1 MRKLPVVT
9 LAMALAA
16 CAQTPAPGTPAP
28 AAVAPPVAEVTPA
41 LPALAAEPAP
51 VAPPAWIGQLTE
63 AAKANALKLDYAGG
77 VFSGPAWD
85 KLVAEGKA
93 AQFLLVGEE
102 HGIAENPKLMGQL
115 FETLAREGYS
125 KFVIEVSPPMA
136 EALDGAAKTGLAGL
150 KAQYANEGGEP
161 AFFGMQEETEM
172 LARVRKSV
180 PGATPV
186 FWGVD
191 YEVGG
196 DRLLLTK
203 LEAMTKPKVAQD
215 ALATLRA
222 ASKASWD
229 KYYAEKNPQFIF
241 TFAGDPA
248 LVRALRDA
256 WPQRSAEASSILT
269 TLEETLEINRMW
281 VGGKGF
287 DSNVRRSGNMR
298 TNFLAHWNKVRA
310 QKATS
315 KVFAKMGLS
324 HLVRGR
330 NMSEVYDIGAL
341 VPELAMI
348 EGVKSLQVGIMP
360 GRGSSTAVFDPV
372 AWRYNPSDPKDSYDK
387 GLEPL
392 HAAAHA
398 DAFTLIDLRPLRAV
412 LPRWREGMNPE
423 LMRMIHGLD
432 LLLIMSGSTAS
443 KNVEK

>member
-136 EALDGAAKTGLAGL
+136 EALDGAAKTGMTGL
-150 KAQYANEGGEP
+150 KALYANEGGEP

-172 LARVRKSV
+172 LARVRKSA

-203 LEAMTKPKVAQD
+203 LEAMTKPKAAQD

-287 DSNVRRSGNMR
+287 DLNVRRSGNMR

>member
-1 MRKLPVVT
+1 MRGMSVT
-9 LAMALAA
+9 ALALALTA
-16 CAQTPAPGTPAP
+16 CAQAPKPMAP
-28 AAVAPPVAEVTPA
+28 EPLAVAPVVAE
-41 LPALAAEPAP
+41 AAPAP
-51 VAPPAWIGQLTE
+51 PVVVAGPTPDAPPAWIGRLTE

-115 FETLAREGYS
+115 FETLAKGGYS

-136 EALDGAAKTGLAGL
+136 EALDGAAKTGLPGL
-150 KAQYANEGGEP
+150 KALYANEGGEP
-161 AFFGMQEETEM
+161 AFFGMQEEAEM
-172 LARVRKSV
+172 LARVRKAV
-180 PGATPV
+180 PIATPV

-196 DRLLLTK
+196 DRLLVTK
-203 LEAMTKPKVAQD
+203 LEAMTKPKAAQD
-215 ALATLRA
+215 ALAKLRA

-241 TFAGDPA
+241 SFGGDPA
-248 LVRALRDA
+248 LVRAVRDA

-287 DSNVRRSGNMR
+287 DSNVRRSDNMR
-298 TNFLAHWNKVRA
+298 ANFLAHWNKVRA
-310 QKATS
+310 QKASS
-315 KVFAKMGLS
+315 KMFTKMGLS

-348 EGVKSLQVGIMP
+348 EGVKSLQVGILS
-360 GRGSSTAVFDPV
+360 GKGTSTAVFDPV
-372 AWRYNPSDPKDSYDK
+372 TWRYSPSAPKADDIK

-392 HAAAHA
+392 YAAAHA
-398 DAFTLIDLRPLRAV
+398 DAFTLIDLRPLRAIV
-412 LPRWREGMNPE
+412 GRWREGTDLE
-423 LMRMIHGLD
+423 LVRMVHGLD
-432 LLLIMSGSTAS
+432 MLLIMSGSTAS
-443 KNVEK
+443 VNIGK

>member
-1 MRKLPVVT
+1 MRGMLVT
-9 LAMALAA
+9 VLALAMAA
-16 CAQTPAPGTPAP
+16 CAQAPEPVAL
-28 AAVAPPVAEVTPA
+28 APPVTKVAPAPPVVVAEPTPA
-41 LPALAAEPAP
+41 
-51 VAPPAWIGQLTE
+51 APPAWIGHLTE

-115 FETLAREGYS
+115 FETLAEDGYS

-136 EALDGAAKTGLAGL
+136 EALDGAAKTGMTGL
-150 KAQYANEGGEP
+150 KALYANEGGEP
-161 AFFGMQEETEM
+161 AFFGMQEEAEM

-196 DRLLLTK
+196 DRLLLAK
-203 LEAMTKPKVAQD
+203 LEAMTKPKAAQD
-215 ALATLRA
+215 ALAKLRA

-248 LVRALRDA
+248 LVRAVRDA

-287 DSNVRRSGNMR
+287 DSNVRRSGHMR
-298 TNFLAHWNKVRA
+298 ANFLAHWNKVRT
-310 QKATS
+310 QKASS

-348 EGVKSLQVGIMP
+348 EGVKSLQVGILP
-360 GRGSSTAVFDPV
+360 GNGTSTAVFDPV
-372 AWRYNPSDPKDSYDK
+372 AWRYSPSDPKDNYNK

-392 HAAAHA
+392 YAAAHH
-398 DAFTLIDLRPLRAV
+398 DAFTLIDLRPLRTV
-412 LPRWREGMNPE
+412 VGRGREGMDPE
-423 LMRMIHGLD
+423 LMRLIHGLD